1 LWLCIW
7 FWWRRVIVRV
17 LKITKMTLKTVLNE
31 GKSSILH
38 RVVKSA
44 RFDPHHARFCPQLCL
59 LHPLSPN
66 APRWSAASRFV
77 VFGHS
82 APRLAA
88 IDNRGVSYQTLL
100 SHFNSFI
107 YVIQGEQC
115 IHLLV
120 HTTKRNFNTD
130 RCTAPFLCV
139 SFRNM

>member
-1 LWLCIW
+1 MGSEMMRWIFFVGTMKKLSLWLCIW

-17 LKITKMTLKTVLNE
+17 LKITKLTLKTVLNE

-44 RFDPHHARFCPQLCL
+44 HFCPQLRP

-77 VFGHS
+77 VFGRS

-88 IDNRGVSYQTLL
+88 IDNRDCY
-100 SHFNSFI
+100 
-107 YVIQGEQC
+107 
-115 IHLLV
+115 
-120 HTTKRNFNTD
+120 
-130 RCTAPFLCV
+130 
-139 SFRNM
+139 